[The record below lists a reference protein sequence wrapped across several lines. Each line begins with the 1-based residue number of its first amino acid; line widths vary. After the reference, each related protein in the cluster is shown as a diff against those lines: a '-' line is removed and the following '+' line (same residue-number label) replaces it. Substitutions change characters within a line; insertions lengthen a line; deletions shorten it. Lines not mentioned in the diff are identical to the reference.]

1 MEMARTK
8 LDMGKCKAVTGKVF
22 IDYDVMLLAEDGNV
36 LTSVAIYKESGMT
49 ELQKK
54 AIRKKLKSALDELIE
69 NGI

>member
-1 MEMARTK
+1 MARTK

-22 IDYDVMLLAEDGNV
+22 IDYDVMLLTEDGNV

>member
-8 LDMGKCKAVTGKVF
+8 LDIGKCKTVTGKTF
-22 IDYDVMLLAEDGNV
+22 IDYDVMLLAEDGNPLV
-36 LTSVAIYKESGMT
+36 TISIYKESGMT

-54 AIRKKLKSALDELIE
+54 AIRKKLKSALDELIA

>member
-1 MEMARTK
+1 MARAK
-8 LDMGKCKAVTGKVF
+8 LDVSKCNVKIGKNYT
-22 IDYDVMLLAEDGNV
+22 DYDVMLLSEDGNV

-54 AIRKKLKSALDELIE
+54 AISKKLRLAFDELIA

>member
-1 MEMARTK
+1 MARTK

>member
-1 MEMARTK
+1 MARTK
-8 LDMGKCKAVTGKVF
+8 LDMGRCNVEIGKSYT
-22 IDYDVMLLAEDGNV
+22 DYDVMLLSEDGNV

-54 AIRKKLKSALDELIE
+54 AIRKKLKLALDELIA

>member
-1 MEMARTK
+1 MARTK

-54 AIRKKLKSALDELIE
+54 FCIIM
-69 NGI
+69 N

>member
-1 MEMARTK
+1 MARTK

-22 IDYDVMLLAEDGNV
+22 IDYDVMLLAEDGNPLV
-36 LTSVAIYKESGMT
+36 TISIYKENGMT

-54 AIRKKLKSALDELIE
+54 AIRKKLKSALEQMIT

>member
-1 MEMARTK
+1 MARTK
-8 LDMGKCKAVTGKVF
+8 LDVGKCKIEVGKTYT
-22 IDYDVMLLAEDGNV
+22 DYDVMLLSEDGNV

>member
-1 MEMARTK
+1 MARTK

-69 NGI
+69 NGV

>member
-1 MEMARTK
+1 MARTK

-54 AIRKKLKSALDELIE
+54 AIRKKLKLALDELIA